1 MKNLIAIFVITLIFS
16 STMANGS
23 QNTTPTNVTSG
34 MVGWLKFSIKSV
46 KKQYK
51 VGEKLNFTV
60 EFENASKKDLYFYTN
75 LILGYNLLFEI
86 VEPKTKGKNVSLHL
100 HMLIREAVSKR
111 SDFIMLKKGEVFK
124 KEFLIELLEQLK
136 PGYYKIS
143 STYHNDRYYYA
154 EGETKV
160 ELENVWREQIGSNTI
175 SIKIVPNGNI

>member
-1 MKNLIAIFVITLIFS
+1 MKKLITMFAITLLFS
-16 STMANGS
+16 SIMADGS
-23 QNTTPTNVTSG
+23 ENEASTKSNSG
-34 MVGWLKFSIKSV
+34 KVKNMKLTLKSDKE
-46 KKQYK
+46 QYK
-51 VGEKLNFTV
+51 VGEELNFIV
-60 EFENASKKDLYFYTN
+60 EFENTSKKDLYFYTN

-100 HMLIREAVSKR
+100 HMLIREAVAKR

-124 KEFLIELLEQLK
+124 REFLIEPLEQLK

-160 ELENVWREQIGSNTI
+160 ELENVWRGQIASNTI
-175 SIKIVPNGNI
+175 SIKIAAM